1 MKGSDEFDEWT
12 CDDYV
17 SSICYLRY
25 KVSRLIAWP
34 SIKASL
40 LGNKILSMRY
50 RREIINLKIKILQDE
65 EIARGCW
72 NL

>member
-17 SSICYLRY
+17 SSICYL
-25 KVSRLIAWP
+25 VSRLIAWP